1 MNKNFILRLGF
12 TFFLI
17 KNSKTLAGIIYSYFS
32 DYKYDERKLVGIKG
46 NHPLRLSIINLAI
59 VNSTV
64 KEMVKN
70 LL

>member
-1 MNKNFILRLGF
+1 MSVESSSLPQGLKVRSTI
-12 TFFLI
+12 
-17 KNSKTLAGIIYSYFS
+17 
-32 DYKYDERKLVGIKG
+32 KYDERKLVGTKG

>member
-1 MNKNFILRLGF
+1 MSVESIYPLGNVRS
-12 TFFLI
+12 TI
-17 KNSKTLAGIIYSYFS
+17 
-32 DYKYDERKLVGIKG
+32 KYDERKLVGTKG

>member
-1 MNKNFILRLGF
+1 MSIMSVES
-12 TFFLI
+12 I
-17 KNSKTLAGIIYSYFS
+17 KSSGAYRSTI
-32 DYKYDERKLVGIKG
+32 KYDERKLVGIKG